1 MNYKQKLGYTIL
13 GAGMMAVGIIIGQL
27 VILDIEAQNNGVF
40 NKITCRELVVI
51 DKNGNEVIVLES
63 REAGNIVKVYD
74 KTRNAHIILDSTGL
88 SKPEWII
95 RAGTGVI
102 PLEPGGKI
110 TFKRKKNEMNPD
122 RVAEDPSFSD
132 YIQALEA
139 GNSDLMNKLKQRS
152 TELRKGLKFPK
163 NTFAVDRK
171 RDIVIGHRSD
181 GSGVLIERGV
191 ISFIVGR
198 NMVFGWF
205 TYEKRGDLR
214 VLTHYNPK

>member
-13 GAGMMAVGIIIGQL
+13 GAGMMAMGIIIGQL
-27 VILDIEAQNNGVF
+27 VISDIEAQNNGVF
-40 NKITCRELVVI
+40 NEITCRKLVVV
-51 DKNGNEVIVLES
+51 DKNGNEVIILES
-63 REAGNIVKVYD
+63 REAGNIVEVYD
-74 KTRNAHIILDSTGL
+74 KTRKEHITLDSTGL
-88 SKPEWII
+88 SKWVLV
-95 RAGTGVI
+95 GGGVI
-102 PLEPGGKI
+102 SLEPEQKV
-110 TFKRKKNEMNPD
+110 TFESKRNKMNPD
-122 RVAEDPSFSD
+122 RVAEEPSFSD

-152 TELRKGLKFPK
+152 TELREGLKFPK

-191 ISFIVGR
+191 ISLIVGR
-198 NMVFGWF
+198 NMASGWF
-205 TYEKRGDLR
+205 AYEKRGDLR